1 MTSVKACDAECTL
14 PRELDGVTGRLP
26 GAVKVVIPQHSD
38 VADRVGP
45 NVQPSTIEG

>member
-1 MTSVKACDAECTL
+1 VAA
-14 PRELDGVTGRLP
+14 PIVLDGVTGRLP